1 MKLARNI
8 KKMIFKEKN
17 FLYKVIFYQI
27 LMLFNFL
34 KFSYVSFDVSEH
46 FFFLTPKNLE
56 NLHKTIEKPYSN
68 LHFKYHDHSFLK

>member
-27 LMLFNFL
+27 LMR
-34 KFSYVSFDVSEH
+34 
-46 FFFLTPKNLE
+46 NLE
-56 NLHKTIEKPYSN
+56 NLHKTKEKPYSN